1 LHLILTFKKNDN
13 ENTNLIFSD
22 NIDVYLGELRFDSS
36 RYEYVEGWVS
46 FIWRDFYVNTLGE
59 SITIREIYGDDPTYK
74 NALAQLEI
82 WMCAEWARITQ
93 IFGDIAYFGAGM
105 GGEVAYTSESEIY
118 NDLFARL
125 DAAVKAIDATDT
137 SQFAFNQDDLIY
149 RSDMEKWKRFGNSIR
164 LRLAMRLANIDPA
177 RAQAE
182 ASAFCRVEKRIR

>member
-1 LHLILTFKKNDN
+1 MKIRISFLAIILTFTWVSCTEDF
-13 ENTNLIFSD
+13 EEINTNPVTSNMPTAGAFFNQIVQNPVRDYQRKINLHADLFCQYWANTDS
-22 NIDVYLGELRFDSS
+22 RFDSS

-137 SQFAFNQDDLIY
+137 SQFAFNQ
-149 RSDMEKWKRFGNSIR
+149 
-164 LRLAMRLANIDPA
+164 
-177 RAQAE
+177 
-182 ASAFCRVEKRIR
+182 